1 MKKRKLL
8 PLGIKKRTTTELPAL
23 IALEAIGKPWFC
35 EAHLTDLM
43 AVSMVCQVAA
53 EPGSEVHNAACE
65 LFELLGREPLEFSQ
79 IEPLVVFH
87 QRLGTAP
94 AQRSHPGC
102 DRAPDGAEDGRYAGA
117 VSWAAVRA
125 AGLRTGGVLCQP
137 RHSARNAL
145 RFRAC

>member
-53 EPGSEVHNAACE
+53 EPGSEVHVAACE
-65 LFELLGREPLEFSQ
+65 LFELLGREPLEFSR
-79 IEPLVVFH
+79 IEPLVVFTNDWV
-87 QRLGTAP
+87 QRQPNGRIQDAIERLMVQKMADTPAP
-94 AQRSHPGC
+94 
-102 DRAPDGAEDGRYAGA
+102 
-117 VSWAAVRA
+117 
-125 AGLRTGGVLCQP
+125 
-137 RHSARNAL
+137 
-145 RFRAC
+145 

>member
-79 IEPLVVFH
+79 IEPLVVFTNDWV
-87 QRLGTAP
+87 QRQPNGRIQDAIERRMAQKMADTPAP
-94 AQRSHPGC
+94 
-102 DRAPDGAEDGRYAGA
+102 
-117 VSWAAVRA
+117 
-125 AGLRTGGVLCQP
+125 
-137 RHSARNAL
+137 
-145 RFRAC
+145 